1 VVGDEQ
7 RVVAVKV
14 PLVTIEPVGGVEQAG
29 VVEAMADRSWHSRS
43 ACAHPM
49 DRSLLVAHAGY
60 SR

>member
-1 VVGDEQ
+1 V
-7 RVVAVKV
+7 RV
-14 PLVTIEPVGGVEQAG
+14 PLVKIEPVGDVEQVG

-49 DRSLLVAHAGY
+49 DRNLLVEHAGY